1 MEKKDGVSGPEL
13 NQSPLEQLESLA
25 ARGLSEIADATSV
38 AALQEIDNLYLGR
51 KKGLVSGV
59 LASLRNVPAEERA
72 AVGQAANAAKEKLA
86 GAMES
91 RRAELHRQELNQK
104 LGAESLDVT
113 LPARGAPLGHRHPI
127 SRMEAE
133 VREIFVRMGY
143 GVVDGPEVELDYY
156 NFEALNFPA
165 DHPARDMQDTFYLSP
180 GVLLRTHTS
189 PVQVRT
195 MLKRKAPLKVIC
207 TGKVYRCDSDQTHS
221 PMFHQME
228 VLWIAENITFADLK
242 GVLRAFI
249 RELFGP
255 GQEVRLRPSFF
266 PFTEPSAE
274 VDIQCVFCGGKGCN
288 VCKHT
293 GWLEV
298 LGAGMVD
305 PNVLK
310 AVNYD
315 PEKVQ
320 GFAFGTGIERLA
332 MLKYRIPDLRLFFEN
347 DVRFLGHF

>member
-1 MEKKDGVSGPEL
+1 MGTPDATPASRLKAVT
-13 NQSPLEQLESLA
+13 EQGLA
-25 ARGLSEIADATSV
+25 EIASAGSV
-38 AALQEIDNLYLGR
+38 AALQEIDTRYLGR
-51 KKGLVSGV
+51 KKGLVSDV
-59 LASLRNVPAEERA
+59 LASLRNVPDAERA
-72 AVGQAANAAKEKLA
+72 ELGKAANAAKEQLTAAMEARRRELYSAELDQKLA
-86 GAMES
+86 
-91 RRAELHRQELNQK
+91 
-104 LGAESLDVT
+104 AESLDIT
-113 LPARGAPLGHRHPI
+113 LPSRGVPLGRMHPV
-127 SRMEAE
+127 SQMERE
-133 VREIFVRMGY
+133 VRDILLRMGFS
-143 GVVDGPEVELDYY
+143 VVDGPEVELDYY

-165 DHPARDMQDTFYLSP
+165 DHPARDMQDTFYVAP
-180 GVLLRTHTS
+180 GVVLRTHTS
-189 PVQVRT
+189 PVQVRA
-195 MLKRKAPLKVIC
+195 MLKRKPPVKVIC
-207 TGKVYRCDSDQTHS
+207 TGRVYRCDSDQTHS

-228 VLWIAENITFADLK
+228 VLWIDEQITFADLK

-255 GQEVRLRPSFF
+255 EQEVRLRPSFF

-274 VDIQCVFCGGKGCN
+274 VDIQCVFCGGKGCG

-347 DVRFLGHF
+347 DVRFLGRY

>member
-1 MEKKDGVSGPEL
+1 MGTPDATPASRLKAVTGQG
-13 NQSPLEQLESLA
+13 LA
-25 ARGLSEIADATSV
+25 EIASAGSV
-38 AALQEIDNLYLGR
+38 AALQEIDTRYLGR
-51 KKGLVSGV
+51 KKGLVSDV
-59 LASLRNVPAEERA
+59 LASLRNVPDAERA
-72 AVGQAANAAKEKLA
+72 ELGKAANAAKEQLTAAMEARRRELYSAELDQKLA
-86 GAMES
+86 
-91 RRAELHRQELNQK
+91 
-104 LGAESLDVT
+104 AESLDIT
-113 LPARGAPLGHRHPI
+113 LPSRGVPLGRMHPV
-127 SRMEAE
+127 SQMERE
-133 VREIFVRMGY
+133 VRDILLRMGFS
-143 GVVDGPEVELDYY
+143 VVDGPEVELDYY

-165 DHPARDMQDTFYLSP
+165 DHPARDMQDTFYVAP
-180 GVLLRTHTS
+180 GVVLRTHTS
-189 PVQVRT
+189 PVQVRA
-195 MLKRKAPLKVIC
+195 MLKRKPPVKVIC
-207 TGKVYRCDSDQTHS
+207 TGRVYRCDSDQTHS

-228 VLWIAENITFADLK
+228 VLWIDEQITFADLK

-255 GQEVRLRPSFF
+255 EQEVRLRPSFF

-274 VDIQCVFCGGKGCN
+274 VDIQCVFCGGKGCG

-347 DVRFLGHF
+347 DVRFLGRY